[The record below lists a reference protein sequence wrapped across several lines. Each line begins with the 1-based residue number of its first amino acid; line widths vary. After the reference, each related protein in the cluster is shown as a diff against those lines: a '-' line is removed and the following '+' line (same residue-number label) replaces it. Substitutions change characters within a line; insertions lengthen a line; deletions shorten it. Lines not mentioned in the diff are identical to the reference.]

1 MLGHLNQRLAR
12 TALGCI
18 GFMLCGLSCAAQ
30 QVETP
35 IPATPATA
43 AVETTHAA
51 VDPVLSM
58 PPSEGLADA
67 LTAHGRYLLAIKTYE
82 ALPPTA
88 PIENKLGIA
97 CLHMRMFDKAH
108 ASFEAALKINPKY
121 AEAYNNL
128 GTLAHSQNDFRHAEK
143 MYQKSLKLNGDAANT
158 WQNLGTL
165 YYAEHKFKQGDKAY
179 KQAIALDP
187 HILEES
193 NRRGITAQTKAN
205 SVSEIHYHL
214 AMTYAQAGSKAL
226 ALQYLRQAITEGFH
240 DRNRLLHDKE
250 FADLRTTEV
259 FLKMVDDLKNN

>member
-1 MLGHLNQRLAR
+1 MSGHLNQRLVL
-12 TALGCI
+12 TAFGCI
-18 GFMLCGLSCAAQ
+18 SLVLCGMSCKAQ
-30 QVETP
+30 TAETTSYAVP
-35 IPATPATA
+35 AVSADPATT
-43 AVETTHAA
+43 
-51 VDPVLSM
+51 M

-67 LTAHGRYLLAIKTYE
+67 LNSHGRYLLAIKTYE
-82 ALPPTA
+82 ALAPTA

-97 CLHMRMFDKAH
+97 CLHMMMYDKAK

-121 AEAYNNL
+121 SEAYNNL
-128 GTLAHSQNDFRHAEK
+128 GTLAHTQNDFRRAEK
-143 MYQKSLKLNGDAANT
+143 MYQKSLKLNERAANT

-165 YYAEHKFKQGDKAY
+165 YYTEHKFKQGDRAY
-179 KQAIALDP
+179 KQALAIDP

-193 NRRGITAQTKAN
+193 SKRAIASQAKAN

-259 FLKMVDDLKNN
+259 FLKIVDDLKNN